1 MKARRVVFANQKG
14 GVGKTTLCRELGIY
28 LASCG
33 QQVLLVD
40 SDPQGNL
47 TGSLVEQAG
56 EGGLY
61 EALTGEE
68 VQLLQ
73 LEPALWLLSGDGR
86 LAVLEKHLIGELDAY
101 LRLRQL
107 LEDGRFERFDLILID
122 SPPSLGILSVNG
134 LVASRHLVIP
144 MNPSLYSLQGTND
157 LLETVSKVRATLNPE
172 LALAGVII
180 NAFDRV
186 PVITRQIREEIQEAF
201 GEQVFST
208 VLSKSIK
215 LEEAIATRRGVIH
228 HRHLERSRAGQEV
241 AALGEELLSRLDGTE
256 GVSHGGS

>member
-1 MKARRVVFANQKG
+1 M
-14 GVGKTTLCRELGIY
+14 
-28 LASCG
+28 
-33 QQVLLVD
+33 LVD

-47 TGSLVEQAG
+47 TGSLVELPGQ
-56 EGGLY
+56 GGLY

-68 VQLLQ
+68 PQLLQ

-86 LAVLEKHLIGELDAY
+86 LAVLEKHLIGELDGY

-107 LEDGRFERFDLILID
+107 LKGSRFEGFDLILID
-122 SPPSLGILSVNG
+122 SPPSLGVLSVNA
-134 LVASRHLVIP
+134 LVAARHLVIP

-157 LLETVSKVRATLNPE
+157 LMATVSKVRATLNPE
-172 LALAGVII
+172 LELLGVII

-186 PVITRQIREEIQEAF
+186 PVITGQIREEIQEAF
-201 GEQVFST
+201 GPQVFST

-228 HRHLERSRAGQEV
+228 HRHLERSRAREEV
-241 AALGEELLSRLDGTE
+241 AALGKELLSRLDGAK